1 MTTETPSST
10 NLPTATSELRDAD
23 REARHEESLAVEL
36 RRTMTSGTIWF
47 AAAIIAV
54 GLPLSGLYSAGW
66 RPADLP
72 VPAETAWWLGA
83 AITLIGIAGFAWA
96 GCPILAWDAETAQ
109 KQKQLSIRGGVLLYF
124 IGTVVAGVAVLA
136 VPA

>member
-1 MTTETPSST
+1 VTTQTPSST
-10 NLPTATSELRDAD
+10 SVSTTTAEKQAVL
-23 REARHEESLAVEL
+23 EAKHEESLAVEL
-36 RRTMTSGTIWF
+36 RRTMVSGTIWF
-47 AAAIIAV
+47 AAAIIAI

-66 RPADLP
+66 RPSDLP

-83 AITLIGIAGFAWA
+83 AITLIGTAGFAWA

-109 KQKQLSIRGGVLLYF
+109 RQKALTIRAGVLLYF
-124 IGTVVAGVAVLA
+124 IGTVTAAVAVLA

>member
-1 MTTETPSST
+1 M
-10 NLPTATSELRDAD
+10 LR
-23 REARHEESLAVEL
+23 HVGGQL
-36 RRTMTSGTIWF
+36 IP
-47 AAAIIAV
+47 IAPQRDPQ
-54 GLPLSGLYSAGW
+54 LFTDKFYAGFFQ
-66 RPADLP
+66 
-72 VPAETAWWLGA
+72 

>member
-10 NLPTATSELRDAD
+10 NLPTSGVSHAAL
-23 REARHEESLAVEL
+23 EARHEESLAVEL
-36 RRTMTSGTIWF
+36 RRTMVSGTIWF

-72 VPAETAWWLGA
+72 VPAEIAWWLGA
-83 AITLIGIAGFAWA
+83 AITLIGTAGFAWA